1 MGLRARERRKLSRNF
16 EKDILQI
23 LAKHDGLTLLQI
35 EQKLCKSGFVTH
47 GHVRQKLTAMKRDGL
62 IEWQKQGRHRTG
74 SKVLWSLPKPKETIA
89 PPVSENRTEPGIW
102 LSWGGFQAAA

>member
-1 MGLRARERRKLSRNF
+1 MSRNF

-35 EQKLCKSGFVTH
+35 EQKLCKSSFVTH

-74 SKVLWSLPKPKETIA
+74 SKVLWSLPKPKQE
-89 PPVSENRTEPGIW
+89 PPPTTLEKIQRSEPSLW
-102 LSWGGFQAAA
+102 LMWGGYAI